1 MIWTGFII
9 FYVEKKNQA
18 NINSTTTIVNSYA
31 YVRTGYVLVYINR
44 KNLEKIQLNSTIEV

>member
-1 MIWTGFII
+1 MDRVYHFLCWK
-9 FYVEKKNQA
+9 KKNQA